1 MSETIND
8 TALRSVFLTR
18 NSIIETATVLKD
30 IIKRDVGK
38 SEISGLISF
47 IKNQNFNTFIDV
59 EHDIV
64 RQVMANAFA
73 KRIQS
78 QKSGGYL
85 IDTHELLK
93 RNIGRLNIT
102 DDPDD
107 DVGTVYNPG
116 ACLPDTHVN
125 TSQPITNNP
134 DSRGKSARVE
144 HAYESFEQFDEKSN
158 TALANM
164 TKVIEDSFSGL
175 RSEFKLLKT
184 VQDVYSSYVLLDS
197 RYRKIEGAIG
207 NPITSYKWEYTP
219 TIYTTQGTANVISRI
234 QDILYIQV
242 QEFYIPYTAAADN
255 VYRRVSMLI
264 EEFSALAVIAHENRR
279 YHMLF
284 HTNIDGNRIR
294 LGVPPTDEGKFRFA
308 TPINKVDQLTLSFG
322 SPLTQIQFDPDRYN
336 VTIIPINPAETQIL
350 FTQAH
355 NVNNGEV
362 VILSGFSTAATT
374 TDDVQINVINQLQG
388 HVVNVVN
395 ATTLSIVVNLTTI
408 TALATAP
415 VVECF
420 ITTRR
425 ILIPIRMVYAHKPA
439 I

>member
-1 MSETIND
+1 MSESIND
-8 TALRSVFLTR
+8 AALRAVFLTR

-30 IIKRDVGK
+30 VIKRDVRK
-38 SEISGLISF
+38 SEVSGLVAF
-47 IKNQNFNTFIDV
+47 IKNQNFNTFIGV

-64 RQVMANAFA
+64 RQVIANAFA
-73 KRIQS
+73 KRIQL
-78 QKSGGYL
+78 QKEGGYL

-93 RNIGRLNIT
+93 RNIGRLKIT
-102 DDPDD
+102 DGPKD

-116 ACLPDTHVN
+116 TCLPDTGVN
-125 TSQPITNNP
+125 VAQPITHNP
-134 DSRGKSARVE
+134 DSQDNSSLIE
-144 HAYESFEQFDEKSN
+144 HTYETFDEKSN
-158 TALANM
+158 ETFGNM
-164 TKVIEDSFSGL
+164 TKAITKSFDSL
-175 RSEFKLLKT
+175 KSEFKVLRT

-197 RYRKIEGAIG
+197 RYRKIEGAID
-207 NPITSYKWEYTP
+207 NPIKSYKWEYTP

-242 QEFYIPYTAAADN
+242 QEFFIPYTAAADN
-255 VYRRVSMLI
+255 VYKRVSMLI

-284 HTNIDGNRIR
+284 HTHIDGNRIR
-294 LGVPPTDEGKFRFA
+294 LGVPPSDEGKFRFA
-308 TPINKVDQLTLSFG
+308 TPINKVDQLTVSFG
-322 SPLTQIQFDPDRYN
+322 SPLTQVEFDPDRYN
-336 VTIIPINPAETQIL
+336 VTIIPINPVETQIL
-350 FTQAH
+350 FPQTH

-362 VILSGFSTAATT
+362 VILSGFSTADTV
-374 TDDVQINVINQLQG
+374 TDEIQINTINQLQG